1 MPLSHSAA
9 SRVFGAIGAIP
20 APVVFAAFMAAI
32 VIQPADR
39 AAAAPPPGPATHII
53 AGYPDFEIVE
63 SAPIETSL
71 DHADIRNASDVWLEM
86 IGGATTSLDFA
97 EFYASDDPG
106 DANDP
111 IDKVV
116 AAIEAAAA
124 RGVKVRFVSSS
135 TFYKTYPQI
144 VDRLRASIGDG
155 ASPRCASEGRGVLLL
170 DFKAVAGGVLHAK
183 YFIVDGETV
192 YLGSQNFDWR
202 SLAHIQEIGVR
213 VHDRAVAAGMM
224 AVYDTDWLTA
234 LGQAKV
240 QMECVMPSIRED
252 FPVVREMAPEESA
265 AIAPVASPRDFL
277 PGGVPW
283 DEPRLVAMIDGAK
296 TSVAVQLLT
305 YKPVSGGEYYD
316 VLDGALRRAAARGVK
331 VRLLCADWCKRPST
345 IPYLK
350 SLTVVPNIEVRMVTF
365 PEWSGGFIPFARV
378 VHSKYMTVDGRA
390 SWIGTSNWERD
401 YFHESRNVGVTIENA
416 KIAGILE
423 RFFASGWESEY
434 AYRVDPA
441 AEYAPPRIS
450 E

>member
-1 MPLSHSAA
+1 MLLSPSIRLRAIIAA
-9 SRVFGAIGAIP
+9 SVRVCI
-20 APVVFAAFMAAI
+20 MAAI
-32 VIQPADR
+32 VIH
-39 AAAAPPPGPATHII
+39 AAPHATADTTPERAIHII

-71 DHADIRNASDVWLEM
+71 DHADIRNAEAVWLEM
-86 IGGATTSLDFA
+86 IQSAKTSLDFA
-97 EFYASDDPG
+97 EFYASEDPN

-111 IDKVV
+111 IDKIL
-116 AAIEAAAA
+116 AAIEEAAD

-144 VDRLRASIGDG
+144 VDRLRESIGDG
-155 ASPRCASEGRGVLLL
+155 ASPNCASEGRGVLLL

-202 SLAHIQEIGVR
+202 AFSHIQELGVR
-213 VHDRAVAAGMM
+213 IHDRAVAAAMM
-224 AVYDTDWLTA
+224 AIYDTDWFTA
-234 LGQAKV
+234 LTQAKV
-240 QMECVMPSIRED
+240 QMECVVPSVRED
-252 FPVVREMAPEESA
+252 FPIVKEMAPGETA
-265 AIAPVASPRDFL
+265 LVTPVASPRNFL

-283 DEPRLVAMIDGAK
+283 DEPRLVAMIDSAK
-296 TSVAVQLLT
+296 TSVVVQLLT
-305 YKPVSGGEYYD
+305 YKPMSGGEYYEA
-316 VLDGALRRAAARGVK
+316 LDGALQRAAARGVN

-345 IPYLK
+345 IPHLK
-350 SLTVVPNIEVRMVTF
+350 TLAVVPNFEVKMITF

-378 VHSKYMTVDGRA
+378 IHSKYMVVDGRA

-401 YFHESRNVGVTIENA
+401 YFYESRNVGVTVESE
-416 KIAGILE
+416 KIGGILD

-441 AEYAPPRIS
+441 VEYAPPRIS